1 VDFREKLA
9 LFEALQEIEQRLAFP
24 LGKVSVAG
32 HLDFGIEL
40 AGLDQHHLQLLPG
53 EAGADA
59 VQPGG
64 QAAWALPMVGKANQ
78 TPGQIQSGVRDYP
91 LPEGVAMD
99 VGHPG
104 ANNRSS
110 IKIKLQLILDYAAQF
125 DGFMANYVI

>member
-1 VDFREKLA
+1 MDFREKLA
-9 LFEALQEIEQRLAFP
+9 LFEALQEIEQHPEFP
-24 LGKVSVAG
+24 FGKVGVAG
-32 HLDFGIEL
+32 HLGSRIEP

-78 TPGQIQSGVRDYP
+78 TPGQIQSGVRDSP
-91 LPEGVAMD
+91 LPRGGAMD
-99 VGHPG
+99 VGQPG